1 MNPREPRPRR
11 RFGSVHRSGTEATAP
26 PADSENE
33 IFFSPPP
40 TADLGGQVAGGGWG
54 SHALQPHSRNVDVDD
69 RMPNHASNPFRFP
82 VAAPFREIPDTTDYR
97 RRTAVATTC
106 VQTSLIGEPHT
117 AHYTDAF
124 AQTNYGNRANQLST
138 RALPSDPHPQPSAPA
153 VEEVYVK
160 RGKEYHIVGNFDL
173 ATLNRMRSNGLQRMS
188 SVTST
193 TIQHNVLTVQDQQPF
208 ERVAHG
214 TPMRGAEGSLQQ
226 LHEWL
231 LSPVLSATES
241 PDHGRPFFVADR
253 VKSLEKQARREAALD
268 RDENTLQAS
277 FHSARTSFNQ
287 PPLRQHKEER
297 QALRLDYLRRLI
309 IWKRIITFFVF
320 IFLLDRLTD
329 ILMTAVHPTH
339 AFDMPI
345 FEQIQMIHLA
355 FLGSYSAI
363 VVTELFNSIN
373 STARDAETRNLA
385 NMGVLLSGIVLSSII
400 RVFLIYIWS
409 PRIPLSIFNGHT
421 NRVLVEIEG
430 EFGKPRL
437 ARVRK
442 LFCHCCNCM
451 PARVRRLFCCDC
463 LPAGARRL
471 LCGCCSCL
479 TDYKKQKIKFVLGS
493 GGTFARPVELKKG
506 VLKVSVCKEG
516 RENSG
521 FIRLDQ
527 VEYFETTIND
537 YGSNRNFDIVATGV
551 KNGPVIAKWVV
562 PPYIARINEAES
574 IE

>member
-11 RFGSVHRSGTEATAP
+11 RFGAAHRSGTEATAP

-54 SHALQPHSRNVDVDD
+54 NHALQPHSRNVEVDD

-208 ERVAHG
+208 ETVAHG
-214 TPMRGAEGSLQQ
+214 TPMRGAEESLQQ
-226 LHEWL
+226 LHDWP

-253 VKSLEKQARREAALD
+253 VKSLEKQARREAALE

-287 PPLRQHKEER
+287 PPPRQYREER
-297 QALRLDYLRRLI
+297 QPLRFDYPRQLTIVDAGICELPMNIQLSMDLVYMFSPSLILMSNPLVCRVEEHQRLQRNMQKYWHAKEYESDYDPEYQELVCHWDIDKQTCQRALVVGQRRPDIDKEVHNWRSIL
-309 IWKRIITFFVF
+309 
-320 IFLLDRLTD
+320 LLDGTRFGQTINAPLKD
-329 ILMTAVHPTH
+329 LRP
-339 AFDMPI
+339 
-345 FEQIQMIHLA
+345 LA
-355 FLGSYSAI
+355 EAYLEPCSI
-363 VVTELFNSIN
+363 VLCSLKGY
-373 STARDAETRNLA
+373 AAETTGISNREQQKVVNSLQSQPRYNL
-385 NMGVLLSGIVLSSII
+385 
-400 RVFLIYIWS
+400 RVVSHGKDGFV
-409 PRIPLSIFNGHT
+409 NH
-421 NRVLVEIEG
+421 VEIH
-430 EFGKPRL
+430 
-437 ARVRK
+437 VRK
-442 LFCHCCNCM
+442 DGAWYSFIELVGDVLN
-451 PARVRRLFCCDC
+451 RSVR
-463 LPAGARRL
+463 
-471 LCGCCSCL
+471 
-479 TDYKKQKIKFVLGS
+479 
-493 GGTFARPVELKKG
+493 
-506 VLKVSVCKEG
+506 
-516 RENSG
+516 
-521 FIRLDQ
+521 
-527 VEYFETTIND
+527 
-537 YGSNRNFDIVATGV
+537 
-551 KNGPVIAKWVV
+551 
-562 PPYIARINEAES
+562 
-574 IE
+574 